1 MAGVMAAAVSTRRRC
16 AAVLIGGFCGA
27 STRYLLSSGMQAW
40 LGKGWPYD
48 ILLINITG
56 ALLLALVTTLADD
69 TVLIG
74 PTRRLFINVGFL
86 GAYTTFSSLVLGDML
101 LLGQGQWLPA
111 LLYLMGSFVGGV
123 LAVWLGDWLGQ
134 WYLRVRRRAV
144 MQTKATRK
152 RTGALGALSSDGS
165 ASEDH
170 VDVQDD
176 LLLPGRVDERETGP
190 RRS

>member
-1 MAGVMAAAVSTRRRC
+1 MAAALSTRRRF

-27 STRYLLSSGMQAW
+27 ITRYLLSIGLQAW
-40 LGKGWPYD
+40 LGKDWPYD
-48 ILLINITG
+48 ILFINITG

-69 TVLIG
+69 TLLIG

-101 LLGQGQWLPA
+101 LLGKGQWLSA
-111 LLYLMGSFVGGV
+111 LLYFMGSFGGGV

-144 MQTKATRK
+144 MQTKVTRK
-152 RTGALGALSSDGS
+152 RTGALGALSSDES
-165 ASEDH
+165 ANEDH
-170 VDVQDD
+170 VDIQDD
-176 LLLPGRVDERETGP
+176 LLLPGRIDEREAGP
-190 RRS
+190 RQS